1 MDLDSIKQC
10 WRQDAQS
17 LPPVLEE
24 ETVMRML
31 ADRTTDLR
39 RQVRRR
45 LRREAGYYLPLMA
58 VMATSLAGGF
68 TLNRV
73 LAVCAVVF
81 MIGGILVTPKWAERR
96 LEDTPLDRSLRDAL
110 TDIGSKVDAA
120 CRAYIAAYV
129 VFFVVSSLILVGLIW
144 WQNGAGSLFVG
155 SLIIAALAVVWSYHS
170 GRGYVERMFRRYRV
184 DLSECLR
191 QLDEQT

>member
-1 MDLDSIKQC
+1 MDIDAIKQC

-17 LPPVLEE
+17 LPPALEE

-45 LRREAGYYLPLMA
+45 LRREGGYYLPLMA
-58 VMATSLAGGF
+58 VMAASLAGGF

-73 LAVCAVVF
+73 LAVCTVVF
-81 MIGGILVTPKWAERR
+81 MIGGVMVTLRWAERR
-96 LEDTPLDRSLRDAL
+96 LEDAPLDRSLRDAL
-110 TDIGSKVDAA
+110 TDIGSKLDAA
-120 CRAYIAAYV
+120 CRAYVAAYV
-129 VFFVVSSLILVGLIW
+129 VFFVVSSLILLGVIW
-144 WQNGAGSLFVG
+144 WRNGVGSLFAGSLV
-155 SLIIAALAVVWSYHS
+155 IAALAVVWAYRS

>member
-10 WRQDAQS
+10 WRQDAQL

-31 ADRTTDLR
+31 ADRTIDLR
-39 RQVRRR
+39 RQVRHR

-58 VMATSLAGGF
+58 VMAASLAGGF

-73 LAVCAVVF
+73 LAVCTGVF
-81 MIGGILVTPKWAERR
+81 MIGGIMVALKWAERR
-96 LEDTPLDRSLRDAL
+96 LDDTPLDRSLRDAL
-110 TDIGSKVDAA
+110 TDLGSKVDAA
-120 CRAYIAAYV
+120 CRAYVAAYV
-129 VFFVVSSLILVGLIW
+129 VFFVVTSLILLGLIW
-144 WQNGAGSLFVG
+144 RQNGAGSLFAG
-155 SLIIAALAVVWSYHS
+155 SLLIAVLTVVWSVRS
-170 GRGYVERMFRRYRV
+170 GRGYVERMFRPYRV